1 MHAQPAVP
9 SDKGSSAIHCCILA
23 AASLLAS
30 DAHGAVDPSLGFVVY
45 AGHLLVVPVVRL
57 AHDKRHTAHSAGCCS
72 DLQRTQGMAPAGV
85 TRLLL
90 PRRLRVLHFA
100 AQCARVLHPR
110 PGASLGA
117 LLVSAEGHAAHVANI
132 TGANAL
138 RFMNRVALLMS
149 DVKRAL

>member
-1 MHAQPAVP
+1 MI
-9 SDKGSSAIHCCILA
+9 KGILRIA
-23 AASLLAS
+23 LDVATISRA
-30 DAHGAVDPSLGFVVY
+30 P
-45 AGHLLVVPVVRL
+45 
-57 AHDKRHTAHSAGCCS
+57 RHH
-72 DLQRTQGMAPAGV
+72 V

-132 TGANAL
+132 TGATLCA
-138 RFMNRVALLMS
+138 S
-149 DVKRAL
+149 